1 MDSQNPS
8 SQPPS
13 GVGAHLGARPDVQS
27 RVRSK
32 RSPRL
37 QTRLATAFAI
47 LALLSS
53 ILVSL
58 VLTITIRNQLLADIR
73 ERVRDAVAIGA
84 LQVDGDAHSTLV
96 DSDQEGGDTYNQLK
110 SVLQNIRDA
119 GLNYR
124 FVYTLRYYPADQI
137 MYFIVDAETDPE
149 NISHLMDAYTDLPP
163 EITQVLSN
171 LDAPYVESGF
181 YTDEWGRWLTG
192 YAPVYTSD
200 GHVDAV
206 LAMDVDASLV
216 IAQTNRVVWISLI
229 ILSSLIPFVVFAG
242 WQLGKRISDP
252 IVRLTQGAE
261 IVTAGDLDHIVQ
273 VTTRDETS
281 RLAQAFNTMTA
292 RLRDT
297 IAGLEQTVA
306 DRTRDVELRSS
317 YLRAAAEVGRAATSI
332 LDSPQLIQQVVE
344 SIRTRFD
351 LYYVGLFLVDPASEY
366 AVLQAGTGQAGKE
379 MLARNHR
386 IRIGEGMIGWSVANK
401 RPRVALEA
409 AEDTVR
415 LVTDLLPLTRSEA
428 ALPLISRGRVLGA
441 LTVQSERSGL
451 FTPEIISVLQTMAD
465 QVALALDN
473 ARLFSESQAALD
485 ALQRSFGEVRQKAWS
500 ELLSTR
506 QTLGY
511 RLDQDGLHPVG
522 AHLGVRP
529 DDTPP
534 DGVLKLPIRLRD
546 QVLGVIEARKPD
558 HAGQWSQDEIDQL
571 TSLVDQLSV
580 TLENARLYEDTQNRA
595 ERERILAEITAK
607 VRATTDINTIMQT
620 AVFELA
626 SALNVPQA
634 AIRLHAAGPDVG
646 AHLGVRP
653 DGVRPDGVPPDNPRP
668 DGVPPD
674 NPRPEGVPPD
684 NPRPGGAPP
693 DGPHPPEIDSDGGSA
708 NEQ

>member
-1 MDSQNPS
+1 MDSQNS
-8 SQPPS
+8 SPQPPS
-13 GVGAHLGARPDVQS
+13 NVGADLRVRPEGVRPDGVRPDVHVGAHGVRP
-27 RVRSK
+27 RTP

-58 VLTITIRNQLLADIR
+58 VLTITIRDQLLADIR
-73 ERVRDAVAIGA
+73 DRVQDAVAIGA
-84 LQVDGDAHSTLV
+84 LQIDGDAHSTLV
-96 DSDQEGGDTYNQLK
+96 DSDQEGGDIYNQLK
-110 SVLQNIRDA
+110 SVMQNIRDA

-124 FVYTLRYYPADQI
+124 FVYTLRYYPADRT

-149 NISHLMDAYTDLPP
+149 YISHLMDAYTDLPP
-163 EITQVLSN
+163 EITRILST
-171 LDAPYVESGF
+171 LDAPYVEPDF

-229 ILSSLIPFVVFAG
+229 ILAGLIPFVVLAG

-261 IVTAGDLDHIVQ
+261 IVTAGNLDHTVQ
-273 VTTRDETS
+273 LTTRDETS

-297 IAGLEQTVA
+297 IAGLEQTVT

-351 LYYVGLFLVDPASEY
+351 LYYVGLFLVDPAAEY
-366 AVLQAGTGQAGKE
+366 AVLQAGTGQAGKA

-409 AEDTVR
+409 AEDAVR

-428 ALPLISRGRVLGA
+428 ALPLISRTRVLGA

-473 ARLFSESQAALD
+473 ARLFSESEAALD
-485 ALQRSFGEVRQKAWS
+485 ALQRSFGEVSQKAWS

-511 RLDQDGLHPVG
+511 RLDQDGLHPLTVG
-522 AHLGVRP
+522 ADPAREAVRP
-529 DDTPP
+529 DDVRPDAARPEGVPPHAVHP
-534 DGVLKLPIRLRD
+534 DGVLKLPIRLRE
-546 QVLGVIEARKPD
+546 QVLGTIEARKPD
-558 HAGQWSQDEIDQL
+558 HAGPWSQDEIEQL

-580 TLENARLYEDTQNRA
+580 ALENARLYEDTQTRA
-595 ERERILAEITAK
+595 EQERILAEITTK
-607 VRATTDINTIMQT
+607 VRATTDINTILQT
-620 AVFELA
+620 AVLELA
-626 SALNVPQA
+626 TALNVPQG
-634 AIRLHAAGPDVG
+634 AIRLQAAGLYPAG
-646 AHLGVRP
+646 M
-653 DGVRPDGVPPDNPRP
+653 
-668 DGVPPD
+668 
-674 NPRPEGVPPD
+674 
-684 NPRPGGAPP
+684 AP
-693 DGPHPPEIDSDGGSA
+693 DGGSA

>member
-8 SQPPS
+8 PQHPF
-13 GVGAHLGARPDVQS
+13 GVGADLRVRPDGVRPDAQS
-27 RVRSK
+27 RARSK

-73 ERVRDAVAIGA
+73 DRVHDAVAIGA

-124 FVYTLRYYPADQI
+124 FVYTLRYYPADRT

-149 NISHLMDAYTDLPP
+149 YISHLMDAYTDLPP
-163 EITQVLSN
+163 EITKILST
-171 LDAPYVESGF
+171 LDAPYVEPEF
-181 YTDEWGRWLTG
+181 YVDEWGRWLTG
-192 YAPVYTSD
+192 YAPVFTSD
-200 GHVDAV
+200 GDIDAI

-229 ILSSLIPFVVFAG
+229 ILTALIPFVVLAG

-261 IVTAGDLDHIVQ
+261 IVTAGNLDHTVQ
-273 VTTRDETS
+273 LTTRDETS
-281 RLAQAFNTMTA
+281 RLAHAFNTMTA

-297 IAGLEQTVA
+297 IAGLEQTVT

-344 SIRTRFD
+344 SIRSRFD
-351 LYYVGLFLVDPASEY
+351 LYYVGLFLVDPAAEY
-366 AVLQAGTGQAGKE
+366 AVLQAGTGQAGKA

-386 IRIGEGMIGWSVANK
+386 IRIGDGMIGWSVANK

-409 AEDTVR
+409 AEDAVR

-428 ALPLISRGRVLGA
+428 ALPLISRTRVLGA
-441 LTVQSERSGL
+441 LTVQSDRSGL

-473 ARLFSESQAALD
+473 ARLFSESEAALD
-485 ALQRSFGEVRQKAWS
+485 ALQRSFGEVSQRAWS

-511 RLDQDGLHPVG
+511 RLDQDGLHPLPAQPSSAPVG

-529 DDTPP
+529 DAVRP
-534 DGVLKLPIRLRD
+534 DGVLILPIRLRE

-558 HAGQWSQDEIDQL
+558 HAGPWSQDEIEQL

-580 TLENARLYEDTQNRA
+580 ALENARLYEDTQTRA
-595 ERERILAEITAK
+595 EQERILAEITTK

-620 AVFELA
+620 AMLELA
-626 SALNVPQA
+626 TALNVPQG
-634 AIRLHAAGPDVG
+634 AIRLQAAGPY
-646 AHLGVRP
+646 
-653 DGVRPDGVPPDNPRP
+653 PP
-668 DGVPPD
+668 GI
-674 NPRPEGVPPD
+674 
-684 NPRPGGAPP
+684 AP
-693 DGPHPPEIDSDGGSA
+693 DGGSA

>member
-1 MDSQNPS
+1 
-8 SQPPS
+8 
-13 GVGAHLGARPDVQS
+13 VRPHDV
-27 RVRSK
+27 RP

-53 ILVSL
+53 LLVSI

-73 ERVRDAVAIGA
+73 DRVQDAVAIGA
-84 LQVDGDAHSTLV
+84 LQIDGDAHSTLV

-110 SVLQNIRDA
+110 SVMQNIRDA

-124 FVYTLRYYPADQI
+124 FVYTLRYYPADRT

-149 NISHLMDAYTDLPP
+149 YISHLMDAYTDLPP
-163 EITQVLSN
+163 QITRILST
-171 LDAPYVESGF
+171 LDAPYVEPDF

-229 ILSSLIPFVVFAG
+229 ILAGLIPFVVLAG

-261 IVTAGDLDHIVQ
+261 IVTAGNLDHTVQ
-273 VTTRDETS
+273 ITTRDETS

-297 IAGLEQTVA
+297 IAGLEQTVT

-351 LYYVGLFLVDPASEY
+351 LYYVGLFLVDSAAEY
-366 AVLQAGTGQAGKE
+366 AVLQAGTGQAGKA

-409 AEDTVR
+409 AEDAVR

-428 ALPLISRGRVLGA
+428 ALPLISRTRVLGA

-473 ARLFSESQAALD
+473 ARLFSESEAALD
-485 ALQRSFGEVRQKAWS
+485 ALQRSFGQVSQKAWS

-511 RLDQDGLHPVG
+511 RLDQDGLHPLSVE
-522 AHLGVRP
+522 AHGMRP
-529 DDTPP
+529 DDGRPDAVPP
-534 DGVLKLPIRLRD
+534 GAAARPDTLLKLPIRLRE

-558 HAGQWSQDEIDQL
+558 HAGPWSQDEIEQL

-580 TLENARLYEDTQNRA
+580 ALENARLYEDTQTRA
-595 ERERILAEITAK
+595 EQERILAEITTK
-607 VRATTDINTIMQT
+607 VRATTDINTILQT
-620 AVFELA
+620 AVLELA
-626 SALNVPQA
+626 TALNVPQG
-634 AIRLHAAGPDVG
+634 AIRLGVE
-646 AHLGVRP
+646 AH
-653 DGVRPDGVPPDNPRP
+653 GVRPDGVPPGDLGARP
-668 DGVPPD
+668 AGM
-674 NPRPEGVPPD
+674 
-684 NPRPGGAPP
+684 APN
-693 DGPHPPEIDSDGGSA
+693 GGSA
-708 NEQ
+708 HEQ

>member
-1 MDSQNPS
+1 MDSQNS
-8 SQPPS
+8 SPQPPS
-13 GVGAHLGARPDVQS
+13 NVGADLRVRPEGVRPDGVRPDVHVGAHGVRP
-27 RVRSK
+27 RTP

-58 VLTITIRNQLLADIR
+58 VLTITIRDQLLADIR
-73 ERVRDAVAIGA
+73 DRVQDAVAIGA
-84 LQVDGDAHSTLV
+84 LQIDGDAHSTLV
-96 DSDQEGGDTYNQLK
+96 DSDQEGGDIYNQLK
-110 SVLQNIRDA
+110 SVMQNIRDA

-124 FVYTLRYYPADQI
+124 FVYTLRYYPADRT

-149 NISHLMDAYTDLPP
+149 YISHLMDAYTDLPP
-163 EITQVLSN
+163 EITRILST
-171 LDAPYVESGF
+171 LDAPYVEPDF

-229 ILSSLIPFVVFAG
+229 ILAGLIPFVVLAG

-261 IVTAGDLDHIVQ
+261 IVTAGNLDHTVQ
-273 VTTRDETS
+273 LTTRDETS

-297 IAGLEQTVA
+297 IAGLEQTVT

-351 LYYVGLFLVDPASEY
+351 LYYVGLFLVDPAAEY
-366 AVLQAGTGQAGKE
+366 AVLQAGTGQAGKA

-409 AEDTVR
+409 AEDAVR

-428 ALPLISRGRVLGA
+428 ALPLISRTRVLGA

-473 ARLFSESQAALD
+473 ARLFSESEAALD
-485 ALQRSFGEVRQKAWS
+485 ALQRSFGEVSQKAWS

-511 RLDQDGLHPVG
+511 RLDQDGLHPLTVG
-522 AHLGVRP
+522 ADPAREAVRP
-529 DDTPP
+529 DDVRPDAVPPHAVHP
-534 DGVLKLPIRLRD
+534 DGVLKLPIRLRE
-546 QVLGVIEARKPD
+546 QVLGTIEARKPD
-558 HAGQWSQDEIDQL
+558 HAGPWSQDEIEQL

-580 TLENARLYEDTQNRA
+580 ALENARLYEDTQTRA
-595 ERERILAEITAK
+595 EQERILAEITTK
-607 VRATTDINTIMQT
+607 VRATTDINTILQT
-620 AVFELA
+620 AVLELA
-626 SALNVPQA
+626 TALNVPQG
-634 AIRLHAAGPDVG
+634 AIRLHPAAPNVR
-646 AHLGVRP
+646 AHGVRPP
-653 DGVRPDGVPPDNPRP
+653 DGVRPAGM
-668 DGVPPD
+668 
-674 NPRPEGVPPD
+674 
-684 NPRPGGAPP
+684 AP
-693 DGPHPPEIDSDGGSA
+693 DGGSA

>member
-1 MDSQNPS
+1 VH
-8 SQPPS
+8 
-13 GVGAHLGARPDVQS
+13 GVRPDVQS
-27 RVRSK
+27 RVRGT
-32 RSPRL
+32 PRL

-73 ERVRDAVAIGA
+73 DRVQDAVAIGA
-84 LQVDGDAHSTLV
+84 LQIDGDAHSTLV

-110 SVLQNIRDA
+110 SVMQNIRDA

-124 FVYTLRYYPADQI
+124 FVYTLRYYPADRT

-149 NISHLMDAYTDLPP
+149 YISHLMDAYTDLPP
-163 EITQVLSN
+163 EITRILST
-171 LDAPYVESGF
+171 LDAPYVEPDF

-216 IAQTNRVVWISLI
+216 IAQTNRVMWISLI
-229 ILSSLIPFVVFAG
+229 ILAVLIPFVVLAG

-252 IVRLTQGAE
+252 IVHLTQGAE
-261 IVTAGDLDHIVQ
+261 IVTAGNLDHTVQ
-273 VTTRDETS
+273 LTTRDETS

-297 IAGLEQTVA
+297 IAGLEQTVT

-351 LYYVGLFLVDPASEY
+351 LYYVGLFLVDSAAEY
-366 AVLQAGTGQAGKE
+366 AVLQAGTGQAGKA

-409 AEDTVR
+409 AEDAVR

-473 ARLFSESQAALD
+473 ARLFSESEAALD
-485 ALQRSFGEVRQKAWS
+485 ALQRSFGEVSQKAWS
-500 ELLSTR
+500 EQLSTR

-511 RLDQDGLHPVG
+511 RLDQDGLHPLPAQPPSIPVG

-529 DDTPP
+529 D
-534 DGVLKLPIRLRD
+534 GVLRLPIRLRE

-558 HAGQWSQDEIDQL
+558 HAGPWSQDEIEQL

-580 TLENARLYEDTQNRA
+580 ALENARLYEDTQTRA
-595 ERERILAEITAK
+595 EQERILAEITTK

-620 AVFELA
+620 AVLELA
-626 SALNVPQA
+626 TALNVPQG
-634 AIRLHAAGPDVG
+634 AIRLQAAGLYPAG
-646 AHLGVRP
+646 M
-653 DGVRPDGVPPDNPRP
+653 
-668 DGVPPD
+668 
-674 NPRPEGVPPD
+674 
-684 NPRPGGAPP
+684 AP
-693 DGPHPPEIDSDGGSA
+693 DGGSA